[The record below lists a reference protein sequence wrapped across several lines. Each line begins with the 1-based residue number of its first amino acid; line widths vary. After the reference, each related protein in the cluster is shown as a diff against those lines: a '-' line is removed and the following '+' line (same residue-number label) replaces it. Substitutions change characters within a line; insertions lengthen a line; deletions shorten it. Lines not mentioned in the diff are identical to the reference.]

1 MNNNEIILGEN
12 NKSFLRRKWDSLFSK
27 IAIKRIPNIYLKN
40 NQVLN
45 VNTEAQLRN
54 LIDPKNFNSNKKWKV
69 IILSFPL
76 NNFVNLVGFFDSLD
90 KALDE
95 ETMIIVNYYSWIWRP
110 LFSLFSSIR
119 LINNY
124 NLLFFSKNTLN
135 TFLRT
140 CNFEV
145 SKNLNNFFFPFNIPL
160 VGKFIT
166 ITLNFIPFSNYL
178 NVSNI
183 FFLRK
188 KVYKNRQNQKL
199 SLIVPCKNEELNI
212 KNIVK
217 DCREK
222 LNFPYELIFIDD
234 KSSDQTL
241 NIMNECKVN
250 NIDVDI
256 KIVNGLGQ
264 GRGLAVSEGV
274 KIAKGKYCITYDA
287 DMTINMFD
295 INLFYSTI
303 SNGHADF
310 INGTR
315 LVYKPNS
322 GAMRYL
328 NFLGNTF
335 FSKFASMITGE
346 KITDTLCGSQCFI
359 TSDYIKFEEFKKK
372 NNISDIWG
380 THNILFSS
388 NYYGLKSIDL
398 PVRYY
403 ERIEGETKMT
413 KRIYYFFDMLS
424 DFIKILREFKIRF
437 L

>member
-12 NKSFLRRKWDSLFSK
+12 NKSFLRRKWDLLFSK

-178 NVSNI
+178 NVSNV

-359 TSDYIKFEEFKKK
+359 TSDYVKFEEFKEK
-372 NNISDIWG
+372 NKISDIWG